1 LQGIGRILFWSQ
13 AMDTGSRKSVPL
25 VDPGT
30 WGYNYPL
37 NLAGVVNWR
46 MTILPT
52 QWRPPTDVYETDDGY
67 VVRVEI
73 PGMRDG
79 QFSVMVENNIL
90 TIRGSRSDTAER
102 RAFHQMEIRF
112 GDFSTDVE
120 LPPNVNVNQ
129 VQAEYE
135 DGFLRVFLPKAQ
147 PRQIHIGD

>member
-1 LQGIGRILFWSQ
+1 MDIDFRKQN
-13 AMDTGSRKSVPL
+13 AMI
-25 VDPGT
+25 DPGS
-30 WGYNYPL
+30 WDSRYPL
-37 NLAGVVNWR
+37 SLAGVVNWR

-52 QWRPPTDVYETDDGY
+52 QWRPPTDVYETEENY

-79 QFSVMVENNIL
+79 NFSVVVENNLLI
-90 TIRGSRSDTAER
+90 IRGTRPDTPEK

-112 GDFSTDVE
+112 GDFSSEIE

-135 DGFLRVFLPKAQ
+135 DGFLIIFLPKAQ
-147 PRQIHIGD
+147 PKQIHVGD